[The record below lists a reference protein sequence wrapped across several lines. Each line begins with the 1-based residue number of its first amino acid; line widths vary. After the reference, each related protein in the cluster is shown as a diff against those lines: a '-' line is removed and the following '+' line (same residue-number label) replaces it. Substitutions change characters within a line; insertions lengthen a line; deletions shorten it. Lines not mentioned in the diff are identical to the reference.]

1 MGLCKHDDDIRQR
14 LSAYGRQ
21 HRALSYG
28 ECDDGP
34 RDWTGLGFYKKY
46 VAGLRQGA
54 ELGQRCVCSPW
65 DVRQYNSEGVRRS
78 ATGWSRMTEMRRE
91 MGKMCG

>member
-1 MGLCKHDDDIRQR
+1 MIYDDCQLMGA
-14 LSAYGRQ
+14 ST
-21 HRALSYG
+21 ALYHMVG
-28 ECDDGP
+28 CDDGP
-34 RDWTGLGFYKKY
+34 RDWTGRGFYKKY

-54 ELGQRCVCSPW
+54 ELGQRCVCGPW